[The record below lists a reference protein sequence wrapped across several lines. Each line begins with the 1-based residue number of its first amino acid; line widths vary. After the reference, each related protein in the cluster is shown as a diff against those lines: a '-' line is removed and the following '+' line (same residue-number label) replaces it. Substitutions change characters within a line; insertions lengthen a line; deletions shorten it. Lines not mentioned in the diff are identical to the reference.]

1 MARLFI
7 FITLMV
13 TSTSFNAGAQV
24 YWVVET
30 NRQAKTSM
38 VRLYND
44 RHELVFEEKRDGRYI
59 DVSKARQRRKLNA
72 LVNRYNRDSGWIS
85 RRKSGQRLSSRQY

>member
-7 FITLMV
+7 FIAPLVTLI
-13 TSTSFNAGAQV
+13 SFQADAQV

-30 NRQAKTSM
+30 NRQTKTSAI
-38 VRLYND
+38 RLYND
-44 RHELVFEEKRDGRYI
+44 RHELVFEEKRDGKYI

-72 LVNRYNRDSGWIS
+72 LVSRYRRDSGWIS